1 MVDPGAPSA
10 ATSAPWKGR
19 RQLLSLCA
27 TSSGVMNSLRMNPL
41 GPLSVERTSSHSR
54 VSQHGHFCA
63 DGKSSQEAAEKFG
76 SVRSE
81 VAYLIWKNFPVQF
94 HGRFGFHRSEG
105 R

>member
-1 MVDPGAPSA
+1 M
-10 ATSAPWKGR
+10 
-19 RQLLSLCA
+19 

-41 GPLSVERTSSHSR
+41 GPLSVERTSSHSPCFR
-54 VSQHGHFCA
+54 NTVTFVPMV
-63 DGKSSQEAAEKFG
+63 KVVKEAAEKFG

-94 HGRFGFHRSEG
+94 HGRFGFHRSRG